1 MEKDLEGT
9 YVGTVASQSECNVE
23 ERNKTTAAS
32 NLPDS
37 EVHVCD
43 GHESDYDQDGNNNGH
58 VSA

>member
-1 MEKDLEGT
+1 MEGT

-32 NLPDS
+32 DRPDS
-37 EVHVCD
+37 EVCD
-43 GHESDYDQDGNNNGH
+43 DHESDYDQDGNNNGH